1 MHPQRLFKITL
12 KALAAAVANFGC
24 SGKPFDS
31 DKQRFC
37 SGAEN
42 SRITICAAKR
52 LQSGFEKTKNVVT
65 GNGLPL
71 ISAKKKEMQVPIKQ

>member
-1 MHPQRLFKITL
+1 MHPQRLFKRAV

-31 DKQRFC
+31 DKQHFS

-42 SRITICAAKR
+42 S
-52 LQSGFEKTKNVVT
+52 
-65 GNGLPL
+65 
-71 ISAKKKEMQVPIKQ
+71 